1 MKLRLLLVALALMFI
16 VGCGVTGE
24 VVKQEEVYTIGAVMP
39 MSGANS
45 DSYGVRVWRGVQIAQ
60 DEINSNG
67 GINGKRLEIIMED
80 SMAKPKEAIK
90 AFQSL
95 AARGV
100 SAVISDVTV
109 NSLYIA
115 PFAEQSQIP
124 IFTPGSAVPH
134 LRYAGDF
141 TFRAK
146 VAGDV
151 EAFKIAEKSVSVLNA
166 KKAAVIVK
174 NSDYGV
180 GLGDAFVK
188 KFEELGGEIIAYEKF
203 ETGDHDFRTYLLKI
217 KSGDPDVMF
226 FVSHSEEGG
235 LIVKQAR
242 ELGIDVPFMINPS
255 SWGPEVYQIAGEA
268 AEGIYSF
275 YEFDMESDNPKTKRF
290 REKYIEIAGKEPTIH
305 PYLAYDIVYIYA
317 GLLEQCG
324 EDPVCIKNGL
334 YGVDH
339 EGSSG
344 RLRFDHNGDV
354 IRDESD
360 FILKVFRDGEFVDA

>member
-1 MKLRLLLVALALMFI
+1 
-16 VGCGVTGE
+16 
-24 VVKQEEVYTIGAVMP
+24 
-39 MSGANS
+39 
-45 DSYGVRVWRGVQIAQ
+45 
-60 DEINSNG
+60 
-67 GINGKRLEIIMED
+67 
-80 SMAKPKEAIK
+80 
-90 AFQSL
+90 
-95 AARGV
+95 
-100 SAVISDVTV
+100 
-109 NSLYIA
+109 
-115 PFAEQSQIP
+115 
-124 IFTPGSAVPH
+124 
-134 LRYAGDF
+134 
-141 TFRAK
+141 
-146 VAGDV
+146 
-151 EAFKIAEKSVSVLNA
+151 
-166 KKAAVIVK
+166 
-174 NSDYGV
+174 
-180 GLGDAFVK
+180 
-188 KFEELGGEIIAYEKF
+188 
-203 ETGDHDFRTYLLKI
+203 
-217 KSGDPDVMF
+217 MF